1 MPAVAA
7 TLSQNTSTSWASNVP
22 IVGTGK
28 STANTHAARPPRS
41 TATVANASSIGMIAW
56 P

>member
-7 TLSQNTSTSWASNVP
+7 TLSQNTSTSCASNPP
-22 IVGTGK
+22 IVGTGN
-28 STANTHAARPPRS
+28 STAHTQADRPPRS
-41 TATVANASSIGMIAW
+41 TATVASDSSIGMIAW